1 MLFDHT
7 SGMSKT
13 DGMTTITQGATMGW
27 QDFYARR
34 DALNAAIEAGELR
47 TSDAFPDERELL
59 LALHHRW
66 TQRLTARVEL
76 AELADEDP
84 VDAVGAA
91 WRRTAEDNPELRAL
105 LDKHADNLALRPLI
119 DAEHRALARA
129 AGLTEPGDSPA
140 EEASIGAAFVAL
152 QRTTPNNTPRR
163 NPVERLLRRLVPSA

>member
-47 TSDAFPDERELL
+47 TSDAFPDEHELL

-76 AELADEDP
+76 AELEADDP

-91 WRRTAEDNPELRAL
+91 WRQTAADNEALRAL
-105 LDKHADNLALRPLI
+105 LDKHADTLTLRPLI
-119 DAEHRALARA
+119 NAEHRTLARA
-129 AGLTEPGDSPA
+129 AGLTEQGDSA
-140 EEASIGAAFVAL
+140 TEEASIGAAFVAL
-152 QRTTPNNTPRR
+152 QRTAPDRAQRR
-163 NPVERLLRRLVPSA
+163 NPVERLFRRLVTSA

>member
-1 MLFDHT
+1 
-7 SGMSKT
+7 
-13 DGMTTITQGATMGW
+13 MTEITQGATMGW

-34 DALNAAIEAGELR
+34 DALNAAIEQGELR

-76 AELADEDP
+76 AELDNDDP

-105 LDKHADNLALRPLI
+105 LDEHADDVALRPLV
-119 DAEHRALARA
+119 DAEHRMLARA
-129 AGLTEPGDSPA
+129 AGLTEPGDSQT
-140 EEASIGAAFVAL
+140 EETSIGAAFVAL
-152 QRTTPNNTPRR
+152 QRTAPDRAQRR
-163 NPVERLLRRLVPSA
+163 SPVERLFRRLVTSA

>member
-1 MLFDHT
+1 
-7 SGMSKT
+7 MSKT

-129 AGLTEPGDSPA
+129 ASLTEPGDSPA

>member
-47 TSDAFPDERELL
+47 TSDAFPDEHELL

-76 AELADEDP
+76 AELETEDP

-91 WRRTAEDNPELRAL
+91 WRQTAEDNKPLRTL
-105 LDKHADNLALRPLI
+105 LDAHADTLALRPLI
-119 DAEHRALARA
+119 NAEHRTLART
-129 AGLTEPGDSPA
+129 AGLTEPGDSA
-140 EEASIGAAFVAL
+140 EEEAQIGAAFVTL
-152 QRTTPNNTPRR
+152 QRTTPSRPERR
-163 NPVERLLRRLVPSA
+163 NPVERLFRRLVTSA